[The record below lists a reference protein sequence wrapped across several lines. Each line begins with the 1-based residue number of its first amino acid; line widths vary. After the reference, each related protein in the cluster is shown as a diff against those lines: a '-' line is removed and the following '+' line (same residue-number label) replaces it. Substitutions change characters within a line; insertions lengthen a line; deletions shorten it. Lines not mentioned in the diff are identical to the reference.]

1 MSKCYCNFV
10 KRALFLTL
18 SGLIPAFGYVEA
30 SASAWTL
37 KPGKAQLI
45 LTGAYSSAD
54 TLIGSEGDSVELQ
67 SFTKSDT
74 RLYLEF
80 GLFEN
85 IMMVGQTGYQFID
98 FEGAGSDVDFADF
111 EETKLSLQ
119 YQIKRKEGL
128 AASVL
133 ASYVLDGGLDDPR
146 LNLGGRN
153 NEIEVRALFGRS
165 KSLKSGE
172 DPRWVWFY
180 DVQLGTRYDLKSSD
194 ISRWQLDLT
203 AGIKPNDKWMGL
215 AQLYGLDIQEQ
226 RNGNFIVPS
235 TKQAKLE
242 LSIAYKIRPNQYIQI
257 GALQTL
263 AGRNLVKETGLFTG
277 IWRKF

>member
-1 MSKCYCNFV
+1 MSKYYSNFV
-10 KRALFLTL
+10 HRALLLTL
-18 SGLIPAFGYVEA
+18 SGLVPAFGYVEA
-30 SASAWTL
+30 SASAWAL

-54 TLIGSEGDSVELQ
+54 TLIDSEGATIDLQ
-67 SFTKSDT
+67 SFTKSES

-85 IMMVGQTGYQFID
+85 LMMVGQTGYQFIG

-111 EETKLSLQ
+111 EETKLGLQ

-128 AASVL
+128 AASLL

-165 KSLKSGE
+165 KSLKPDE
-172 DPRWVWFY
+172 DPGWIWFY
-180 DVQLGTRYDLKSSD
+180 DVQLGARYDLKSND

-203 AGIKPNDKWMGL
+203 AGIKPNEKWMGL

-226 RNGNFIVPS
+226 RNGNFVIPS

-242 LSIAYKIRPNQYIQI
+242 LSIAYQFQPDQYIQI

-263 AGRNLVKETGLFTG
+263 TGRNVVRETGLFTG